1 MTELKKILHDE
12 SQTKITIF
20 QVAAKLFS
28 AKGYNGVSMRE
39 ISEKSNVSK
48 PMIYYY
54 FGSKEG
60 IYKTLIEVGLKHGT
74 EQAKKIVNLDI
85 PAKDKLIKLIQNRF
99 HLSIRHPEFAKFF
112 LSVFVTIENLPFID
126 SFKKEAN
133 RHQQILTRIIKQGV
147 DSGEFGVSA
156 KPKLAEEIIGAVIAH
171 FIMKQLKSK
180 KKILTDK
187 KAEEI
192 VELLFKGLNE

>member
-1 MTELKKILHDE
+1 MSELKKILQDE

-20 QVAAKLFS
+20 QVAAKLF
-28 AKGYNGVSMRE
+28 ADKGYNGVSMRE

-54 FGSKEG
+54 FGNKEG
-60 IYKTLIEVGLKHGT
+60 VYKTLIEVGLRHGT
-74 EQAKKIVNLDI
+74 DEANRIANLNI
-85 PAKDKLIKLIQNRF
+85 LAKDKLIRLIQNRF
-99 HLSIRHPEFAKFF
+99 RLSIKHPEFTKFF
-112 LSVFVTIENLPFID
+112 ISVFVTTENLPFMN

-133 RHQQILTRIIKQGV
+133 RHQQILTKVIMQGA

-180 KKILTDK
+180 KKILTDALAK
-187 KAEEI
+187 EI

>member
-1 MTELKKILHDE
+1 
-12 SQTKITIF
+12 
-20 QVAAKLFS
+20 
-28 AKGYNGVSMRE
+28 MRE

-60 IYKTLIEVGLKHGT
+60 VYKSLIEVGLRQGT
-74 EQAKKIVNLDI
+74 NEAKIIANLNI

-99 HLSIRHPEFAKFF
+99 HLSIKHPEFTKFF
-112 LSVFVTIENLPFID
+112 ISVFVSTENLPFMD

-133 RHQQILTRIIKQGV
+133 RHQQILTKIILEGIN
-147 DSGEFGVSA
+147 SGEFGVSA
-156 KPKLAEEIIGAVIAH
+156 KPKLAEEIIGAAIAH
-171 FIMKQLKSK
+171 FIMKQLKSR
-180 KKILTDK
+180 KKILTDAL
-187 KAEEI
+187 AEEI